1 LTHVTRPLLSVDNL
15 SVAYSGLAAVHGLA
29 LHVDRG
35 EAYGLVGESGS
46 GKSTV
51 AMALVR
57 YLARGGQVTGGR
69 IVFDGQDMADLDDAA
84 LRAFRGQRAAVVY
97 QNPGAALDPSMIVGD
112 QVAEVF
118 SAHTSLASGEARGR
132 ALEMLRQVQLG
143 DADSIYHRYPH
154 QLSGGMQ
161 QRVVIAIALA
171 ARPDLLI
178 LDEPT
183 TGLDATVEAAILGLL
198 ASLQRGLGVTILLI
212 SHNLAVIA
220 EVCDRVGVL
229 YAGRLVE
236 EGPVAEV
243 FAAPAHPYTQGLLSS
258 LPRRNSHKNV
268 EPLQPIRGQPQSA
281 AARLPG
287 CTFAPRCVLARPACT
302 VSEPALLPV
311 TTSRTSRCYFW
322 DEVLDNHL
330 TPTIDKDLVRA
341 VDADLPVSPMAVES
355 VLSTSDVHKTFNVNG
370 GRVVAVDG
378 VSLTIGTG
386 QTVGLVG
393 ESGSGKSTLA
403 RVIAG
408 LEPLDH
414 GTLAWRGQGLEPAV
428 GKRPQHVLRELQMV
442 FQDPDST
449 LNPRHTVRTLLERSI
464 KRLTT
469 LSASAR
475 QARAEELLAAVDLEP
490 RYLSALPSELSGGQ
504 RQRVAI
510 ARAFAGSP
518 ALVLC
523 DEPTSALDA
532 SVQATILNLLDR
544 LQRDQGTAYLFISH
558 DIGVVRYLADV
569 VGVLYLGELM
579 ELGTTASAFSPP
591 LHPYTEVLLASV
603 PRRDRQH
610 RDTPASAAFNTRPT
624 QGCPFQ
630 FRCPRKIGR
639 ICETEAPPWRPTP
652 DGGGLLCHIPLD
664 ELTEAQ
670 TP

>member
-1 LTHVTRPLLSVDNL
+1 MMQPLVSVEEL
-15 SVAYSGLAAVHGLA
+15 SVAYGSSPAVQRLSFHI
-29 LHVDRG
+29 DRG

-69 IVFDGQDMADLDDAA
+69 IVFDGQNVMDLDATA

-97 QNPGAALDPSMIVGD
+97 QNPAAALDPSMLVGD
-112 QVAEVF
+112 QVAEAF
-118 SAHTSLASGEARGR
+118 SAHANLPAGEARRR
-132 ALEMLRQVQLG
+132 AIEMLRQVQLA
-143 DADSIYHRYPH
+143 DAESVYRRYPH

-198 ASLQRGLGVTILLI
+198 ASLRRELGVTILLI
-212 SHNLAVIA
+212 SHNLAVVA

-236 EGPVAEV
+236 QGPVAEV
-243 FAAPAHPYTQGLLSS
+243 FGTPAHPYTRGLLGS
-258 LPRRNSHKNV
+258 LPRPDSRKGAQ
-268 EPLQPIRGQPQSA
+268 PLQAIGGQPHSA
-281 AARLPG
+281 AAQVQG
-287 CTFAPRCVLARPACT
+287 CTFAPRCELARSACT
-302 VSEPALLPV
+302 TSEPGLLPV
-311 TTSRTSRCYFW
+311 TEARASRCYFW
-322 DEVLDNHL
+322 DEVVTNQPATAPRDFAV
-330 TPTIDKDLVRA
+330 TVQRPTSSAERDPLLSATDL
-341 VDADLPVSPMAVES
+341 
-355 VLSTSDVHKTFNVNG
+355 HKSFNVNG

-378 VSLTIGTG
+378 VSLTISPG
-386 QTVGLVG
+386 QTLGLVG

-408 LEPLDH
+408 LEPLD
-414 GTLAWRGQGLEPAV
+414 GGSLSWRGADLPRDV
-428 GKRPQHVLRELQMV
+428 GKRSNSVLRELQMV

-449 LNPRHTVRTLLERSI
+449 LNPRHTVRTLLERSV
-464 KRLTT
+464 KRLTHV
-469 LSASAR
+469 SPAAR
-475 QARAEELLAAVDLEP
+475 QSRAAELLAAVDLEP
-490 RYLSALPSELSGGQ
+490 RYLSALPGELSGGQ

-510 ARAFAGSP
+510 ARAFAGEP

-532 SVQATILNLLDR
+532 SVQATILNLLER
-544 LQRDQGTAYLFISH
+544 LQREQGSAYLFISH

-569 VGVLYLGELM
+569 VGVLYLGQLM
-579 ELGTTASAFSPP
+579 QLDPTAAVFAPP

-603 PRRDRQH
+603 PGRDRH
-610 RDTPASAAFNTRPT
+610 RPEPEVQSLNAANTRPVG
-624 QGCPFQ
+624 GCPFQ
-630 FRCPRKIGR
+630 ARCPRKLGA
-639 ICETEAPPWRPTP
+639 ICETDTPPWRPTP

-664 ELTEAQ
+664 ELAAVQ
-670 TP
+670 TT